1 MPSFA
6 LIMTGLRTIS
16 MKSANIL
23 MRWWWKE
30 QELIFENC
38 KANDRTS
45 PPQTALRVG
54 AELHSPRDI
63 FLGLALR
70 FKSVLRN
77 SGRICLTAVRKET
90 SLPLLIHHQNREML
104 MMINFL
110 KFTGFGPPPWRGGST
125 LRVELRDKTRRQAM
139 LKRRK
144 SFLNFIVI
152 IIIRMKW

>member
-1 MPSFA
+1 M
-6 LIMTGLRTIS
+6 
-16 MKSANIL
+16 
-23 MRWWWKE
+23 
-30 QELIFENC
+30 IFGNY
-38 KANDRTS
+38 KANDCAA

-90 SLPLLIHHQNREML
+90 SLPLLIHHQNREIP

-110 KFTGFGPPPWRGGST
+110 KFTGFGPPPWWGGST
-125 LRVELRDKTRRQAM
+125 LRVELRGKTRRQAVVRIRNA
-139 LKRRK
+139 L
-144 SFLNFIVI
+144 LNFIIAI
-152 IIIRMKW
+152 IPQIEF

>member
-1 MPSFA
+1 M
-6 LIMTGLRTIS
+6 
-16 MKSANIL
+16 
-23 MRWWWKE
+23 
-30 QELIFENC
+30 IFGNY

-70 FKSVLRN
+70 FKSDLRN
-77 SGRICLTAVRKET
+77 SGRIYLTAVRKET
-90 SLPLLIHHQNREML
+90 SLPLLIHHQNREIL

-110 KFTGFGPPPWRGGST
+110 KFTGFGPPPWWGGST
-125 LRVELRDKTRRQAM
+125 LRVELRGKTQRRAV

-152 IIIRMKW
+152 IIIWIEWIKIPSDKYSPISD